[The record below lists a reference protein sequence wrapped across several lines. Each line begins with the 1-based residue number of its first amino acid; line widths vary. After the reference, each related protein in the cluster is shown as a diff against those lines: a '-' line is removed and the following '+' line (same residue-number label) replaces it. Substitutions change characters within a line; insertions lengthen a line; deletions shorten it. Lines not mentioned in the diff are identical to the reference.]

1 MNRMYCRAVKA
12 NRELAVYRTHFLR
25 LLPIGLITAGIGKS
39 HRRNMAECMVHV
51 VIKRLEELAAIGS
64 ADGRYWCPGV
74 LSAAIDYSKAFTC
87 VDNFQILP

>member
-1 MNRMYCRAVKA
+1 
-12 NRELAVYRTHFLR
+12 
-25 LLPIGLITAGIGKS
+25 
-39 HRRNMAECMVHV
+39 MAECMVHV